1 MQTIIQCFSAKQNP
15 LIIGAQSAFGGGRST
30 MRPEPHSSGSKW
42 GRTALPSLCLSLLRK
57 VFLGASTCERLCYAE
72 PATTIF
78 SLRKISVAEPRTDSE
93 PKQKPIL
100 RWALV
105 LVAGAGLEPATL
117 WL

>member
-15 LIIGAQSAFGGGRST
+15 LIIGAKSAFGSGRST
-30 MRPEPHSSGSKW
+30 MRPECHRSGSKW
-42 GRTALPSLCLSLLRK
+42 GRTADFVLFRCGM
-57 VFLGASTCERLCYAE
+57 LGASTCERLCYAE